1 MGVPNRHQRCF
12 LPWKFRRRDS
22 KAAPEWTGFLDKT
35 VRFEGTLECPG
46 TFRVEGEVKGLLISA
61 HTLILGEEA
70 RVEGQIEGQDVVIS
84 GRFNGAIFAKGKVE
98 IHNKGIATGEIHS
111 HCLVIEPG
119 GLFDG
124 ECHMV
129 APTEPAKTLTIPIRA
144 AQAS

>member
-1 MGVPNRHQRCF
+1 
-12 LPWKFRRRDS
+12 L
-22 KAAPEWTGFLDKT
+22 PEWTGFLDKT

-61 HTLILGEEA
+61 HNLILGDEA
-70 RVEGQIEGQDVVIS
+70 RVEGQIEGNDVVIS
-84 GRFNGAIFAKGKVE
+84 GRFNGVIFAKGKVE

-119 GLFDG
+119 GVFDG
-124 ECHMV
+124 QCHII
-129 APTEPAKTLTIPIRA
+129 APSDSAKPVTIPIRA

>member
-1 MGVPNRHQRCF
+1 V
-12 LPWKFRRRDS
+12 
-22 KAAPEWTGFLDKT
+22 PEWTGFLDKT

-61 HTLILGEEA
+61 HNLILGDEA
-70 RVEGQIEGQDVVIS
+70 RVEGQIEGNDIVIS
-84 GRFNGAIFAKGKVE
+84 GRFNGVIFAKGKVE

-119 GLFDG
+119 GVFDG
-124 ECHMV
+124 QCHII
-129 APTEPAKTLTIPIRA
+129 APSDSAKTVTIPIRA

>member
-1 MGVPNRHQRCF
+1 V
-12 LPWKFRRRDS
+12 
-22 KAAPEWTGFLDKT
+22 PEWTGFLDKT

-61 HTLILGEEA
+61 HNLILGDEA
-70 RVEGQIEGQDVVIS
+70 RVEGQIEGNDVVIS
-84 GRFNGAIFAKGKVE
+84 GRFNGVIFAKGKVE

-119 GLFDG
+119 GVFDG
-124 ECHMV
+124 QCHII
-129 APTEPAKTLTIPIRA
+129 APSDSAKPVTIPIRA